1 MMQKLKLEDI
11 EFMLQEAKGSLKE
24 LQEVDLIDEQT
35 KELILLTK
43 EQIEDLEEM
52 KKEALE

>member
-52 KKEALE
+52 KKEASE